1 LESLEFGIQNGF
13 MSKLIIVTAP
23 SGAGKTTIVHHLLGT
38 FETLAFSVSAT
49 NRARRAHETDK
60 TDYYFLSTNEFKRR
74 VTEGSF
80 LEYEEVYDGQF
91 YGTLRSE
98 CERLWALG
106 KCIVFDVDVKGALN
120 IKRAYPDESLAIF
133 IQPPS
138 KEVLFERLKNR
149 KTETPESL
157 KKRIARA
164 TEELTFADKFDAI
177 IVNDKLEM
185 AFSEAEELV
194 ESFLK

>member
-1 LESLEFGIQNGF
+1 

-23 SGAGKTTIVHHLLGT
+23 SGAGKTTIVHHLLKT
-38 FETLAFSVSAT
+38 FDTLAFSVSAT

-60 TDYYFLSTNEFKRR
+60 VDYYFLSTTEFRRR
-74 VTEGSF
+74 VNDGSF
-80 LEYEEVYDGQF
+80 LEYEEVYDGQY

-106 KCIVFDVDVKGALN
+106 KCVVFDVDVKGALN

-138 KEVLFERLKNR
+138 EAVLFERLKNR

-157 KKRIARA
+157 RKRIARA

-177 IVNDKLEM
+177 IVNDKLEV
-185 AFSEAEELV
+185 AFSEAEQLV
-194 ESFLK
+194 EAFLK

>member
-1 LESLEFGIQNGF
+1 MG
-13 MSKLIIVTAP
+13 KLIIVTAP
-23 SGAGKTTIVHHLLGT
+23 SGAGKTTIVHHLLET
-38 FETLAFSVSAT
+38 FDKLAFSVSAT

-60 TDYYFLSTNEFKRR
+60 VDYYFLPTDVFQRR
-74 VTEGSF
+74 VTEGAF
-80 LEYEEVYDGQF
+80 LEFEEVYDGQF

-120 IKRAYPDESLAIF
+120 IKQAYPDESLAVF

-138 KEVLFERLKNR
+138 KNVLLERLKNR

-157 KKRIARA
+157 KKRISRA
-164 TEELTFADKFDAI
+164 TEELTFSDKFDAI
-177 IVNDKLEM
+177 VVNDNLQTAFLEADKL
-185 AFSEAEELV
+185 V
-194 ESFLK
+194 KRFLKKK

>member
-1 LESLEFGIQNGF
+1 

-23 SGAGKTTIVHHLLGT
+23 SGAGKTTIVHHLLET
-38 FETLAFSVSAT
+38 YDTLAFSVSAT
-49 NRARRAHETDK
+49 NRARRSHEMDK
-60 TDYYFLSTNEFKRR
+60 IDYYFLSTNEFRRR
-74 VTEGSF
+74 VTEGDF

-138 KEVLFERLKNR
+138 KDVLFERLKNR

-164 TEELTFADKFDAI
+164 NEELTFADKFDAI
-177 IVNDKLEM
+177 IVNDVLQK
-185 AFSEAEELV
+185 AFTEAESLV
-194 ESFLK
+194 ETFLND

>member
-1 LESLEFGIQNGF
+1 MG
-13 MSKLIIVTAP
+13 KLIIVTAP
-23 SGAGKTTIVHHLLGT
+23 SGAGKTTIVHHLLKT
-38 FETLAFSVSAT
+38 YDTLAFSVSAT

-60 TDYYFLSTNEFKRR
+60 VDYYFLSTTEFQKR
-74 VTEGSF
+74 VNKGEF
-80 LEYEEVYDGQF
+80 LECEEVYDGQY

-120 IKRAYPDESLAIF
+120 IKRAYPDDSLAIF

-138 KEVLFERLKNR
+138 EAVLFERLKNR

-157 KKRIARA
+157 RKRIARA
-164 TEELTFADKFDAI
+164 TEELTFAGKFDAI
-177 IVNDKLEM
+177 IVNDKLEI
-185 AFSEAEELV
+185 AFSEAEQLV
-194 ESFLK
+194 EAFLK